1 VTTGHKKPHVKESGG
16 VPHWVPQNLRNNDE
30 SIPSTLKDAPKFSE
44 KFHMRF
50 YFKVNELYI
59 YIDTYQVLWK
69 NELLFYEI
77 L

>member
-1 VTTGHKKPHVKESGG
+1 MGHKKPHVKRSSG
-16 VPHWVPQNLRNNDE
+16 VPHEVPQKLRDNDE
-30 SIPSTLKDAPKFSE
+30 SIPSTLKDTSEFSE
-44 KFHMRF
+44 KFHMHF